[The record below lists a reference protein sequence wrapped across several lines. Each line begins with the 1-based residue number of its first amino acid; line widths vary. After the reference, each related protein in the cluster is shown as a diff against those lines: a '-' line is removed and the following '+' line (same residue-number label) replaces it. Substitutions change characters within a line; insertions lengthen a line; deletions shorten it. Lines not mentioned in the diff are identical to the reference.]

1 MVFRVRNP
9 CSIPA
14 RQFTPDVAPNCMICS
29 VQDAIVIADALP
41 TSCASNRQIGSE
53 NVPEA
58 HVADNDDL
66 YPWCCVHVVQ
76 LPSATCID
84 DWQVVQGVAITR
96 GLPDSPANSHLHRA
110 LSLYQSRSVGVPAF
124 QRIWMFHNI

>member
-1 MVFRVRNP
+1 MRLSLPMRSQPVVRV
-9 CSIPA
+9 
-14 RQFTPDVAPNCMICS
+14 TGKS
-29 VQDAIVIADALP
+29 VLK
-41 TSCASNRQIGSE
+41 

-110 LSLYQSRSVGVPAF
+110 LSLYQSRSVGVPGVPA
-124 QRIWMFHNI
+124 HLDVP